1 MTQELRARTRAR
13 EELFEKLV
21 GTADARKGVM
31 AIKSF
36 RDLMVWR
43 RAMSLA
49 EDVYALT
56 NAFPRSEQYGLAL
69 QIRRAAVSIPSNL
82 AEGHPQTTRLYLK
95 HVMIAIGSEAE
106 LQTQLEL
113 AGRLKLADK
122 ASVLSATQNATEI
135 GRMLRALASSLAAI
149 DTQPDETDPA

>member
-1 MTQELRARTRAR
+1 MLNAA
-13 EELFEKLV
+13 L
-21 GTADARKGVM
+21 AVM
-31 AIKSF
+31 AIQSF
-36 RDLMVWR
+36 RDLLVWR

-49 EDVYALT
+49 EDVYAMT
-56 NAFPRSEQYGLAL
+56 NGFPRSEQYGLAL

-82 AEGHPQTTRLYLK
+82 AEGHPQTTRIYLR

-113 AGRLKLADK
+113 AGRLKFADK
-122 ASVLSATQNATEI
+122 DRVLAATQNATEI

-149 DTQPDETDPA
+149 DATP

>member
-1 MTQELRARTRAR
+1 
-13 EELFEKLV
+13 
-21 GTADARKGVM
+21 M
-31 AIKSF
+31 AIQSF
-36 RDLMVWR
+36 RDLTVWR
-43 RAMSLA
+43 RAMSLT

-56 NAFPRSEQYGLAL
+56 SGFPRSEQYGLSQ

-82 AEGHPQTTRLYLK
+82 AEGHPQTTRQYLH

-122 ASVLSATQNATEI
+122 ARVLAATQNATEI

-149 DTQPDETDPA
+149 DAPP

>member
-1 MTQELRARTRAR
+1 MLNAA
-13 EELFEKLV
+13 L
-21 GTADARKGVM
+21 AVM
-31 AIKSF
+31 AIQSF
-36 RDLMVWR
+36 RDLLVWR

-49 EDVYALT
+49 EDVYAMT
-56 NAFPRSEQYGLAL
+56 NGFPRSEQYGLAL

-82 AEGHPQTTRLYLK
+82 AEGHPQTTRVYLR

-113 AGRLKLADK
+113 AGRLKFADK
-122 ASVLSATQNATEI
+122 DRVLAATQNATEI

-149 DTQPDETDPA
+149 DATP

>member
-1 MTQELRARTRAR
+1 VKLPRNEIA
-13 EELFEKLV
+13 EKSHGMLN
-21 GTADARKGVM
+21 AALAVM
-31 AIKSF
+31 AIQSF
-36 RDLMVWR
+36 RVLLVWR

-49 EDVYALT
+49 EDVYAMT
-56 NAFPRSEQYGLAL
+56 NGFPRSEQYGLAL

-82 AEGHPQTTRLYLK
+82 AEGHPQTTRVYLR

-113 AGRLKLADK
+113 AGRLKFADK
-122 ASVLSATQNATEI
+122 DRVLAATQNATEI

-149 DTQPDETDPA
+149 DATP

>member
-1 MTQELRARTRAR
+1 
-13 EELFEKLV
+13 
-21 GTADARKGVM
+21 M
-31 AIKSF
+31 AIQSF
-36 RDLMVWR
+36 RDLLVWR

-49 EDVYALT
+49 EDLYAMT
-56 NAFPRSEQYGLAL
+56 NGFPRSEQYGLAL

-82 AEGHPQTTRLYLK
+82 AEGHPQTTRVYLR

-113 AGRLKLADK
+113 AGRLKFADK
-122 ASVLSATQNATEI
+122 ARVLSATQNATEI

-149 DTQPDETDPA
+149 DIHRDEKRPAH